1 MARNNR
7 QRRQA
12 YAKSAPAPALATC
25 KLFAPGTPAAEF
37 GELLEDAFGPGPVTP
52 HLITLLREE
61 GWPLERLAGIAAQV
75 LDQASPASRGSPAP
89 SLTVLTFAAAVA
101 RASGSEAEA
110 DRLLDQAFA
119 AAEYAD
125 DSGLKMEL
133 IGVLPGHGRL
143 ADALDMLT
151 GHLRLE
157 PNDDQAVELYG
168 FAIAEAFGR
177 RGECTVREREALA
190 RFADRSAMRELRDAV
205 AASLSRTGY
214 QAAVDDHVA
223 EWLRFTRRAG
233 WDPGS
238 LDLLVGLAAE
248 VGLVAAPV
256 PDAPVADQA
265 ENNALMAFATDR
277 SVPFELAARART
289 WRTRVRYGLWRID
302 DPRPAPGV
310 WCTDVLTGII
320 RYVEFPAEILAEFV
334 PWAVW
339 YGGIVPFDG
348 VWRSTGLGAR
358 LSPAEADAAADL
370 IFTGTA
376 VAVLEANGRA
386 SGPAGTHL
394 REPMKLG
401 DAEPRGVLV
410 DLDEPYPDD
419 AARTVSKMA
428 GAAIPRVLAEVRQY
442 RAVPPAPRN
451 TSDEPL
457 CLISAHITATNP
469 ALLQAALLD
478 SGDFEGDPA
487 DPGLLGWLAPGSPRV
502 VLGTLR
508 FTRAAIV
515 AEVNSRERFARLH
528 GLLTSLDGALAVL
541 AEKQIDPV
549 LHTAW
554 PAEPRMTS
562 RGDAWG
568 AEGWEDCWLD
578 QPVLALGKRTPR
590 QAAGTADSPMLETL
604 LRQFEYEAA
613 LLACDGKAGID
624 TALLRRELGMEEP
637 ILLCRERCGKS
648 LGCSSFVVG

>member
-1 MARNNR
+1 MARSNR

-12 YAKSAPAPALATC
+12 CAKNVPPPAAH
-25 KLFAPGTPAAEF
+25 KLFAPDTPAAEL

-61 GWPLERLAGIAAQV
+61 GWCLERLAGIAAQV
-75 LDQASPASRGSPAP
+75 VNQAGPASCGSPAP
-89 SLTVLTFAAAVA
+89 SLTAATFAAAVA
-101 RASGSEAEA
+101 RASGHAAEA

-119 AAEYAD
+119 AAECTGD
-125 DSGLKMEL
+125 PGLKVEL

-143 ADALDMLT
+143 ADALDLLT
-151 GHLRLE
+151 GHLRLK

-168 FAIAEAFGR
+168 LAIAEAFRR
-177 RGECTVREREALA
+177 RGECTVRERERLA
-190 RFADRSAMRELRDAV
+190 RFADRSAMHELRDAV

-233 WDPGS
+233 WDPGG

-256 PDAPVADQA
+256 PGAPVADQA
-265 ENNALMAFATDR
+265 DNNALMAFATDR

-289 WRTRVRYGLWRID
+289 WRTQVRYGLWRID

-310 WCTDVLTGII
+310 WCTDILTGII

-348 VWRSTGLGAR
+348 VWRSTGLGVR

-376 VAVLEANGRA
+376 VAVLEANGKA
-386 SGPAGTHL
+386 AGPAEAHL
-394 REPMKLG
+394 RGPMKLG

-419 AARTVSKMA
+419 AARTISKMA
-428 GAAIPRVLAEVRQY
+428 GAAIPRVLAEIRQY
-442 RAVPPAPRN
+442 RAMPPTPRN

-457 CLISAHITATNP
+457 CLISAHITASNP
-469 ALLQAALLD
+469 ALLRAALLD

-487 DPGLLGWLAPGSPRV
+487 YPELLGWLAPESPRV

-508 FTRAAIV
+508 FTHAAIV
-515 AEVNSRERFARLH
+515 AEVNSRERFTRLH
-528 GLLTSLDGALAVL
+528 SLLTSLDGELAIL

-554 PAEPRMTS
+554 PAEPRMTPY
-562 RGDAWG
+562 GDAWV

-590 QAAGTADSPMLETL
+590 QAVGTADSPMLETL

-613 LLACDGKAGID
+613 LLARDSKTGID

-637 ILLCRERCGKS
+637 IL
-648 LGCSSFVVG
+648 